1 MGVENLLIIKN
12 FGDEKKTGFFKSCF
26 VNCLTSC
33 CLIFMSAI
41 AFTVFDLGAAITG
54 GLFTNIGTTITSALE
69 FAIPE
74 AGTIISIFVNGFM
87 GLFLILLFPVHWL
100 LAYRPGDAVYAL
112 ALIVPWI
119 LAVFITSIIFSK
131 SAKEGFITGI
141 WLGAGFMIVG
151 LGVIYGVTAL
161 IEASGEGSVFI
172 GAIDGFYTGL
182 TDLPPFW
189 AIFTSCLEGG
199 VIGGAFGALAGA
211 IRFKPGQAGYQPKKP
226 KKSKKKGKDNAFG
239 DSKSKPYTPT
249 TPAYGL
255 GSSSQQSGTPGMKTC
270 PNCSTQVDEGT
281 AFCTNC
287 GNRI

>member
-1 MGVENLLIIKN
+1 M
-12 FGDEKKTGFFKSCF
+12 GFFKSCF

-41 AFTVFDLGAAITG
+41 AFTVFDLGAAISG
-54 GLFTNIGTTITSALE
+54 GLFTNIGTTITSAL
-69 FAIPE
+69 IMVTPE

-141 WLGAGFMIVG
+141 WLGAGFMVVG
-151 LGVIYGVTAL
+151 LGIIYGLTAL
-161 IEASGEGSVFI
+161 LTNMGGPEAALFT

-189 AIFTSCLEGG
+189 AIFLSCLEGG

-226 KKSKKKGKDNAFG
+226 KKSKKKGKSDAF
-239 DSKSKPYTPT
+239 SKSKSYTPT
-249 TPAYGL
+249 TPAYGTE
-255 GSSSQQSGTPGMKTC
+255 SSTQQSGTPGMKR
-270 PNCSTQVDEGT
+270 T

>member
-1 MGVENLLIIKN
+1 
-12 FGDEKKTGFFKSCF
+12 
-26 VNCLTSC
+26 
-33 CLIFMSAI
+33 MSAI

-54 GLFTNIGTTITSALE
+54 GLFTNMGTAITSAL
-69 FAIPE
+69 ALASPE

-112 ALIVPWI
+112 ALIIPWI
-119 LAVFITSIIFSK
+119 LAVFITAIIFSR
-131 SAKEGFITGI
+131 SAKEGFFTGL
-141 WLGAGFMIVG
+141 WLGGGFMVVG
-151 LGVIYGVTAL
+151 MGLVYGIPVL
-161 IEASGEGSVFI
+161 IESLGGGASIFVGV
-172 GAIDGFYTGL
+172 IDGFYTGL

-189 AIFTSCLEGG
+189 AIFLSCLEGG
-199 VIGGAFGALAGA
+199 LIGGAFGALAGA

-226 KKSKKKGKDNAFG
+226 KKKGKDNAFG

-270 PNCSTQVDEGT
+270 PNCSTLVDEGT

>member
-1 MGVENLLIIKN
+1 
-12 FGDEKKTGFFKSCF
+12 
-26 VNCLTSC
+26 
-33 CLIFMSAI
+33 MSAI

-54 GLFTNIGTTITSALE
+54 GLFTNIGTTITQALE
-69 FAIPE
+69 LLSPK

-112 ALIVPWI
+112 ALIAPWI
-119 LAVFITSIIFSK
+119 LAVFITAIIFSK

-151 LGVIYGVTAL
+151 MGFIFGIPVLIDSLGGGSSIFTGV
-161 IEASGEGSVFI
+161 
-172 GAIDGFYTGL
+172 IDGFYTGL

-189 AIFTSCLEGG
+189 AIFLSCLEGG

-239 DSKSKPYTPT
+239 DSKSKSYTPT
-249 TPAYGL
+249 TPAYGS
-255 GSSSQQSGTPGMKTC
+255 GSSPPQSGTTGMKKC
-270 PNCSTQVDEGT
+270 PNCGTLVDEGT

>member
-1 MGVENLLIIKN
+1 
-12 FGDEKKTGFFKSCF
+12 
-26 VNCLTSC
+26 
-33 CLIFMSAI
+33 MSAI

-69 FAIPE
+69 MLSPE
-74 AGTIISIFVNGFM
+74 LGTIISILVNGFM

-131 SAKEGFITGI
+131 SAKEGFLTGL
-141 WLGAGFMIVG
+141 WLGGGFMVVG
-151 LGVIYGVTAL
+151 IGMVYGLTAL
-161 IEASGEGSVFI
+161 IESQATSIFTGV
-172 GAIDGFYTGL
+172 IDGFYTGL

-189 AIFTSCLEGG
+189 AIFLSCLEGG

-226 KKSKKKGKDNAFG
+226 KKSKKKGKSDAFAN
-239 DSKSKPYTPT
+239 SKPYTPT
-249 TPAYGL
+249 TPAYGT
-255 GSSSQQSGTPGMKTC
+255 GSSTQQSGTPGMKTC